1 MGHRTMPTFDVLGL
15 GCTAVDDLLTV
26 AVYPPADTKVPILR
40 AERRCGGN
48 TATALLAA
56 ARLGARCAFAGTL
69 GDDEHSRFVL
79 DAFHSAG
86 VDTVHHV
93 HSPGARPIRAVIVAE
108 HDRPTRTIFYDL
120 ADAYGADPE
129 RPAAEVITSA
139 RVLLVDHF
147 GVEGMTRAVKL
158 ARAAGIPVV
167 GDLENDGGPGFAG
180 LLALVDHLIIPHAFA
195 GRLTGEADPAA
206 AVHALWNE
214 GRRLVGVTRGA
225 DGCWYRVSGET
236 AVRHQP
242 AFPVEAR
249 DTTGCGDVFHGAYA
263 AALAWGWDP
272 AERVRFASAA
282 AALKATG
289 ASCPTRAE
297 VETLFSGELSS
308 PPLP

>member
-1 MGHRTMPTFDVLGL
+1 MPTFDVLGL

-26 AVYPPADTKVPILR
+26 AVYPSADTKVPILR

-79 DAFHSAG
+79 DAFRCAG
-86 VDTVHHV
+86 VDTAHHV
-93 HSPGARPIRAVIVAE
+93 HRPGARPIRVVIVAE
-108 HDRPTRTIFYDL
+108 YERPTRTIFYDL
-120 ADAYGADPE
+120 SDAYGADPE
-129 RPAAEVITSA
+129 RPAAEVITTA

-147 GVEGMTRAVKL
+147 GVEGMTRAVWL
-158 ARAAGIPVV
+158 ARAAGIPIV

-180 LLALVDHLIIPHAFA
+180 LLALVDHLIMPHAFA
-195 GRLTGEADPAA
+195 VRLTGEPDPVA

-214 GRRLVGVTRGA
+214 NRRLVAVTRGA
-225 DGCWYRVSGET
+225 DGCWYRAANDT
-236 AVRHQP
+236 TIQHQP

-263 AALAWGWDP
+263 AALAWGWEA
-272 AERVRFASAA
+272 AERIRFASAS

-289 ASCPTRAE
+289 MGCPTRAA
-297 VETLFSGELSS
+297 VESLQGRGLWSGPHPVSHRS
-308 PPLP
+308 